1 MEWKNYRFRIFIYEF
16 LLFDLE
22 LQTEEII
29 LLLILRVYKNAKAI
43 WKKSEILTKEK
54 FSIYGAK

>member
-1 MEWKNYRFRIFIYEF
+1 MKELQISYIYEF

-22 LQTEEII
+22 LQTEDKII

-43 WKKSEILTKEK
+43 
-54 FSIYGAK
+54 

>member
-16 LLFDLE
+16 LLFNLE